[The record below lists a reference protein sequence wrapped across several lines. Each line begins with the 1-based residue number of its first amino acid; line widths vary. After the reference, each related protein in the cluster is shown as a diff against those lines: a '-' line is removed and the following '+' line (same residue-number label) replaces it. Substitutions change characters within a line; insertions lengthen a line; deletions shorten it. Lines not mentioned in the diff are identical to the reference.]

1 LCDFLVKDDIIMGNP
16 MAGVPKPKPARSA
29 PHAFTEQDTARL
41 LAVLREGNVPGRSP
55 WPKRDYAIVA
65 TLVVSG
71 LRAGELLALRMGDIE
86 GREEERQ
93 IAVREGKG
101 DKYRAVP
108 LDPHLEPI
116 LTDYLIDRHQRLGMR
131 DSQAFSTD
139 PWTLSPALPL
149 WVDDQG
155 HALTIGKLEHLVRRA
170 YKAAGINSHRPA
182 GALIHA
188 LRHTFATRLVENGV
202 SSVEVMNLLGHSDLQ
217 TTQRYVA
224 TRPDHLRSAVAANPA
239 LQQL

>member
-1 LCDFLVKDDIIMGNP
+1 
-16 MAGVPKPKPARSA
+16 
-29 PHAFTEQDTARL
+29 
-41 LAVLREGNVPGRSP
+41 
-55 WPKRDYAIVA
+55 
-65 TLVVSG
+65 
-71 LRAGELLALRMGDIE
+71 
-86 GREEERQ
+86 
-93 IAVREGKG
+93 
-101 DKYRAVP
+101 
-108 LDPHLEPI
+108 
-116 LTDYLIDRHQRLGMR
+116 MR

-139 PWTLSPALPL
+139 PWTLSPVLPL

-155 HALTIGKLEHLVRRA
+155 QALTVGKLEYLVRRA

-224 TRPDHLRSAVAANPA
+224 TRPGHLRSAVAANPA